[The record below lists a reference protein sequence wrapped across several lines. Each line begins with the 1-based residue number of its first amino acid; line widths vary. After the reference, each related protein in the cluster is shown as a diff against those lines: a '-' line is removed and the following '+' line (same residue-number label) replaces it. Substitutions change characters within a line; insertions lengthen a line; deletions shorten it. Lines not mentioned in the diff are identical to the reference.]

1 LVTEAEAEAKAAASA
16 KNTPF
21 FRRLPPGAAFY
32 SGAIAFLFG
41 AFAMDIRYAR
51 ALRDASAA
59 WAQNRAIDAL
69 TLQDLR
75 RRAPQ
80 PAAPETKVAS
90 TPSPAQ
96 MAVLQPQLAAYGNLG
111 TRLNLF
117 A

>member
-1 LVTEAEAEAKAAASA
+1 
-16 KNTPF
+16 
-21 FRRLPPGAAFY
+21 
-32 SGAIAFLFG
+32 
-41 AFAMDIRYAR
+41 MDIRYAR

-59 WAQNRAIDAL
+59 WAENRAIDAL

-80 PAAPETKVAS
+80 PAAPETKVANT